1 MREASELYTFKL
13 AEELLQTHVSAE
25 TLSKCGYD
33 FSVERPLT
41 FAVRNPTGFMDPN
54 SNTVVY
60 PKNDWEILLHE
71 YIHYYNIGVSRE
83 CLDEVAASLIVA
95 IEHEK
100 WVRDRSRAR

>member
-1 MREASELYTFKL
+1 MYTFKL
-13 AEELLQTHVSAE
+13 AEELLQTHVPSE
-25 TLSKCGYD
+25 ILTKCGYD
-33 FSVERPLT
+33 FNVEKPLT
-41 FAVRNPTGFMDPN
+41 FAVDHPAGFVDPY
-54 SNTVVY
+54 SRAVVY
-60 PKNDWEILLHE
+60 RKGEWEVLLHE